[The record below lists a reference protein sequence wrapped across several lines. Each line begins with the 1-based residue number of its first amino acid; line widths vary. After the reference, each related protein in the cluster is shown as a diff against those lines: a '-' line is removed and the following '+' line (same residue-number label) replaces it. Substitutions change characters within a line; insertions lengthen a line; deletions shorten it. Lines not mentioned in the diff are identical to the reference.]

1 MTTMHHYL
9 YLLHPTRQGM
19 LHSRLSDH
27 EAECISQHTCYL
39 DDLCLAGKV
48 TLFGRTTT
56 NDEHVFSMVLV
67 NTGIEDEARRIMQAD
82 PVVAGGVMR
91 GELFPFRISGMRGM
105 KV

>member
-1 MTTMHHYL
+1 MHHYL
-9 YLLHPTRQGM
+9 YLLHPTRTDMQ
-19 LHSRLSDH
+19 HSGLNDH

-48 TLFGRTTT
+48 TLFGRTTH
-56 NDEHVFSMVLV
+56 DDRVFSMVLV
-67 NTGIEDEARRIMQAD
+67 NTGIEDEARRIMLAD

-91 GELFPFRISGMRGM
+91 GELFPFRITGMRGM

>member
-1 MTTMHHYL
+1 MTAMHHYL
-9 YLLHPTRQGM
+9 YLLHPVRGDM
-19 LHSRLSDH
+19 LHSGLTDH

-48 TLFGRTTT
+48 TLFGRTTG
-56 NDEHVFSMVLV
+56 DEHMFSLVLV
-67 NTGIEDEARRIMQAD
+67 HTAIEDEARRIMQAD

-91 GELFPFRISGMRGM
+91 GELHPFRITGMRGM

>member
-9 YLLHPTRQGM
+9 YLLHPTRPDM
-19 LHSRLSDH
+19 LRSGLSDH

-48 TLFGRTTT
+48 TLFGRTTAD
-56 NDEHVFSMVLV
+56 NGQDFAMVLV
-67 NTGIEDEARRIMQAD
+67 MTGIESEARAIMQAD
-82 PVVAGGVMR
+82 PVVSGGVMVAQ
-91 GELFPFRISGMRGM
+91 LYPFRVTGMRGM